1 MSSTSNN
8 YHLPAIAAMAGIA
21 LAAFG
26 YVISSSSTSE
36 SKRRRRRVKS
46 KIMKEH
52 DDKYVLGLVN
62 TGNSCFANSVL
73 QAMATLTCLR
83 SYLAERVDEQGD
95 EAGAQVPPNEF
106 ILQSVAFALYST
118 IELLNRPLGRPR
130 SIAPTDIIRALER
143 KTHGTISR
151 DQQDAHEL
159 FQIISSTLTLEE
171 EEQYKQQ
178 TPSLFDVGTL
188 RHLAAE
194 SEPLSASSL
203 DAFESSSFSS
213 VGTFGSMW
221 SSFSVSAAGENLHR
235 RPRRP
240 RNPFTGLAASKISCL
255 KCGFT
260 APIRHHTFDNI
271 SLPVPQAASCTLESC
286 LAAYTK
292 TDILTDY
299 QCRKCTL
306 MSTLEKLSQE
316 LETMI
321 GKRKSN
327 NNKDEPISV
336 LESQIDQVKNALQ
349 NNVEAD
355 MGDISL
361 TPPKTTACTS
371 KQTMFANPPKSLCLH
386 LSRSMYHPSGYVQK
400 NHCNVKF
407 PEYLDLA
414 PYTTNGYLNTQNP
427 SAALSSSSDKN
438 GAMTTSSSTSS
449 SSGTSTPPQVRTSRP
464 SLVYLRNMAG
474 KQFVPDQEDGLNLIL
489 PGRQQQ
495 QQFNG
500 NGGSGKNDHDGAAV
514 GNKPSIL
521 PSLTIPTVR
530 PIQYR
535 LNAVIVHYGGGHESG
550 HFITYRRK
558 KLFTGQDARP
568 PHTMMMASGG
578 GGGGGGYYDG
588 NMYQSA
594 HPLYHRQYHP
604 SATPPSTFWR
614 CNDEVIEEVGID
626 TVLSSEPYLLFY
638 ERE

>member
-1 MSSTSNN
+1 MASSSSN

-21 LAAFG
+21 LAASS
-26 YVISSSSTSE
+26 YVISSSTSSSE
-36 SKRRRRRVKS
+36 SKKRRRRIKS
-46 KIMKEH
+46 KLMKER

-62 TGNSCFANSVL
+62 SGNSCFANSIL
-73 QAMATLTCLR
+73 QAMATLSCLR

-106 ILQSVAFALYST
+106 ILQSVALALYST

-130 SIAPTDIIRALER
+130 SIMPTDIIRALER
-143 KTHGTISR
+143 KTQGAISR

-159 FQIISSTLTLEE
+159 FQIISSALTQEE
-171 EEQYKQQ
+171 EMQYKQQ

-188 RHLAAE
+188 RHLTAE
-194 SEPLSASSL
+194 SEPLSASAL

-213 VGTFGSMW
+213 VGTFGGSMW
-221 SSFSVSAAGENLHR
+221 SSFSVSAAGESLYR

-255 KCGFT
+255 KCGYT

-271 SLPVPQAASCTLESC
+271 SLPVPQTANCTLESC
-286 LAAYTK
+286 LGAYTK

-306 MSTLEKLSQE
+306 MSTLDSLTHE
-316 LETMI
+316 LEALVET
-321 GKRKSN
+321 
-327 NNKDEPISV
+327 NKDKTEKMMA
-336 LESQIDQVKNALQ
+336 LESQLERLKYALQ
-349 NNVEAD
+349 NNMEINLS
-355 MGDISL
+355 DIPL

-414 PYTTNGYLNTQNP
+414 PYTTNGYLNTQDP
-427 SAALSSSSDKN
+427 TAALSSSSDRS
-438 GAMTTSSSTSS
+438 APSQM
-449 SSGTSTPPQVRTSRP
+449 RTSQP

-474 KQFVPDQEDGLNLIL
+474 KPFVPNQQDGLNVIL
-489 PGRQQQ
+489 PG
-495 QQFNG
+495 G
-500 NGGSGKNDHDGAAV
+500 GGSDAL
-514 GNKPSIL
+514 NKPSML
-521 PSLTIPTVR
+521 PSLTIPTIR
-530 PIQYR
+530 PIMYR
-535 LNAVIVHYGGGHESG
+535 LTAVIVHHGGGHESG

-558 KLFTGQDARP
+558 KLPTGQDARP
-568 PHTMMMASGG
+568 PMGDIDHG
-578 GGGGGGYYDG
+578 
-588 NMYQSA
+588 MYH
-594 HPLYHRQYHP
+594 HPFQRQHSPYQNHP
-604 SATPPSTFWR
+604 SPSTPPTSKFWL
-614 CNDEVIEEVGID
+614 CNDEIVEEVAID
-626 TVLSSEPYLLFY
+626 TVLSSPPYMLFY